1 MLISIGKFLERQ
13 EPAAKAAPKAAAP
26 PPPPAPAP
34 QPGKQAG
41 DATAGTWEIL
51 PT

>member
-1 MLISIGKFLERQ
+1 MFYKSIGKFLERQ

-26 PPPPAPAP
+26 PPTPAP
-34 QPGKQAG
+34 QPGKEAG
-41 DATAGTWEIL
+41 DGTGGTWEIL